1 MPPKDKSK
9 TKKKFKAKAAWSNFT
24 HSWPGNEGKVKLK
37 VPFSDGTRKII
48 YITPGEVVET
58 EDWKAKQSLENWRPP
73 PILVNG
79 EPWVPREAM
88 FEDTNDPTDQDLD

>member
-9 TKKKFKAKAAWSNFT
+9 IKKKFKAKSTWANYT
-24 HSWPGNEGKVKLK
+24 YDWPGHEGTVKLK
-37 VPFSDGTRKII
+37 VPFSDGTKRTI

-73 PILVNG
+73 PIFVNG
-79 EPWVPREAM
+79 EPWMAREAM
-88 FEDTNDPTDQDLD
+88 FDETTDPTNQDLD